1 MTTVIVNLSDE
12 CSGMRVWGMHPTLY
26 RERGDAVAF
35 PGACLH
41 ESLPRRADV
50 PAGRVVWKLAL
61 FWA

>member
-12 CSGMRVWGMHPTLY
+12 CSGMRVWGMHPVLY

-50 PAGRVVWKLAL
+50 PPGRVVWKLAL